1 VAAAPAY
8 HLKEQIMEVRFD
20 SEGISLAGTL
30 TEVPDPVAAA
40 LLITGSG
47 RINRDSDA
55 RLGRRGPTLLR
66 TGVTRQV
73 AEALAKAGV
82 ASLRYDKRG
91 IGASG
96 GDYLRAGMTENLAD
110 ARAALR
116 WLAARYPGLPL
127 ITIGLSEGTFHAA
140 ELAAGEKVAGTVLLA
155 TAGRTG
161 EQILGW
167 QIEKLEPTLPK
178 AARVVMRITRTD
190 FIRSQHKRLARLK
203 APAAD
208 VIRMQG
214 IRVNA
219 RWWREFLGYDPVPVF
234 ARIGVPVL
242 AITGGHDMQ
251 VPPEDVDAIG
261 RLVPGPFEGQVVGDL
276 SHLLRPDPSWTGP
289 RGYRRAV
296 RQPVSPEVLMI
307 ITGWMA
313 SHWGVGATGQHNDSA
328 LRP

>member
-1 VAAAPAY
+1 
-8 HLKEQIMEVRFD
+8 MEVRFD

-55 RLGRRGPTLLR
+55 RLGRRGPALLR
-66 TGVTRQV
+66 IGVTRQV

-91 IGASG
+91 VGASAG
-96 GDYLRAGMTENLAD
+96 AYLHAGMTENLAD

-116 WLAARYPGLPL
+116 WLADRYPGLPL

-140 ELAAGEKVAGTVLLA
+140 ELAAEEKVAGTVLLA
-155 TAGRTG
+155 TAARTG
-161 EQILGW
+161 EQVLEW

-178 AARVVMRITRTD
+178 AARVVMRLTGSD
-190 FIRSQHKRLARLK
+190 FVRSQHKRMARLK
-203 APAAD
+203 ASSGD

-219 RWWREFLGYDPVPVF
+219 RWYREFLGYDPAPVF
-234 ARIGVPVL
+234 ARIEVPVL
-242 AITGGHDMQ
+242 AVTGGHDMQ
-251 VPPEDVDAIG
+251 VPPEDIDAIG
-261 RLVPGPFEGQVVGDL
+261 RLVRGPFEGHVTGDL
-276 SHLLRPDPSWTGP
+276 SHLLRPDPDWTGP

-296 RQPVSPEVLMI
+296 RQPVSPEVLTLV
-307 ITGWMA
+307 TGWVA
-313 SHWGVGATGQHNDSA
+313 GHWVPGQQDGTMTA
-328 LRP
+328 R